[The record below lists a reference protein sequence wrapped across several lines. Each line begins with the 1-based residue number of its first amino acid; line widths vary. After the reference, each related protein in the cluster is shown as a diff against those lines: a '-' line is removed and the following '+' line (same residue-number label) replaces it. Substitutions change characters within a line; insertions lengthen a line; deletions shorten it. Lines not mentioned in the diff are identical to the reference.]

1 MRSHNVN
8 SARRIRVR
16 GFTLLEVLIALLVF
30 SLGLIGLAGLLVLSV
45 KTNYAATQRT
55 QATFLAQSLAERM
68 RANIIGVWQGN
79 YDSASVTA
87 VPAAACNP
95 TAPAGCNPAGI
106 ASWDLSVWFDQVAQ
120 SLPAPNATIACTQN
134 LVATPPD
141 LRSQPPYEGT
151 CTIRLTWSEAIRR
164 GTATS
169 AASTNAG
176 TQTFSW
182 VFTP

>member
-1 MRSHNVN
+1 MYSNHV
-8 SARRIRVR
+8 SGVRRRGVR

-45 KTNYAATQRT
+45 KTNHAATQRT

-68 RANIIGVWQGN
+68 RANIIGVWQAN
-79 YDSASVTA
+79 YDNAALTA
-87 VPAAACNP
+87 VPATTCNP

-106 ASWDLSVWFDQVAQ
+106 ASWDLSVWFDQVMQ
-120 SLPAPNATIACTQN
+120 SLPAPSATIICTPN
-134 LVATPPD
+134 VIVAPPD

-151 CTIRLTWSEAIRR
+151 CTVRLTWSEALQT
-164 GTATS
+164 GT
-169 AASTNAG
+169 TNAG
-176 TQTFSW
+176 VSNTGRQTFSW